1 MELYELSYAT
11 YPQSEVSEVTRAAWL
26 PLSRILKALNRERF
40 GINMSVHIATKFT
53 KFLTSINLKI

>member
-11 YPQSEVSEVTRAAWL
+11 YPQSEVSHFTKAARL

-40 GINMSVHIATKFT
+40 GINMSIHIA
-53 KFLTSINLKI
+53 SIFQNS